1 MSLRPALAAALAAT
15 LAVAAVCPARA
26 ADLPP
31 RSQALLLLR
40 VLAYDRHVARRA
52 GRSVTVLVLARQGDR
67 ASEERAGEV
76 AAAFEAVSREVVVAG
91 IPVRVE
97 LLAVTPGTLAARLEA
112 TAATLVYADEALAPV
127 VPEIA
132 RSCRRWGALSAGASR
147 AMVEAGLSVGIV
159 GRGARAGVL
168 VNLSAARQE
177 GAELDSAL
185 LSVAEIVRE

>member
-1 MSLRPALAAALAAT
+1 LSLRPALAAALAAT